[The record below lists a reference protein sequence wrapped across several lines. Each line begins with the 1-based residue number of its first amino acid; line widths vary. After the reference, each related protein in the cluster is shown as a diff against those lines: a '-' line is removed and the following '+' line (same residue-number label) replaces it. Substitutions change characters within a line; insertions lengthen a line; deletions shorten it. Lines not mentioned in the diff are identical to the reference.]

1 MMEHTCVDFPDGEY
15 VGWRS
20 PLLSLGLLSS
30 WIGVLCVH
38 TLNFFYTELTFTAG
52 NDLNDPNSAS

>member
-38 TLNFFYTELTFTAG
+38 TLNFLT
-52 NDLNDPNSAS
+52 LN